1 MERVVVTGMGLVSCL
16 GTELDEVSAS
26 LREGRSCICVN
37 QERLDSG
44 FRSGLATTLPEIDP
58 VAEIHRRYRRY
69 MPDAAIFAAL
79 AANRAMK
86 TGRLERAAV
95 ARPDVGI
102 IVGNDSSVQPIPD
115 MIKTMEKHGETRFL
129 GSTAIIKSMTST
141 ASMNLGPYLGAQG
154 INMSISSACSSGAN
168 AIGLAYQQI
177 RAGAQRMIFA
187 GGTQEDSWLSFAA
200 FDAINALSVRHDEPT
215 GAVRP
220 FDRGRDGLVPGIG
233 GAMLVLESLSS
244 AMRREAPI
252 FGEVLGYGY
261 SSDGGHLTLPTGDG
275 AVRSMQ
281 LALEDAGVT
290 PTDIDYINAHATGT
304 VEGDRTEAGAIQKVF
319 GSEGP
324 PVSSTKALT
333 GHECW
338 MCGASEAIY
347 SLLMV
352 RDRFLAG
359 NRNFEG
365 FDDETPHINVIP
377 ESIEAEPRTILS
389 NSFGFGGTN
398 ATLVLRRWDD

>member
-1 MERVVVTGMGLVSCL
+1 MERVVVTGMGLISCL
-16 GTELDEVSAS
+16 GTELDEVSTA
-26 LREGRSCICVN
+26 LREGRCGI
-37 QERLDSG
+37 RLSEKRLASG
-44 FRSGLATTLPEIDP
+44 FRSGLRTDLPELNP
-58 VAEIHRRYRRY
+58 KAELGRVFRRY
-69 MPDAAIFAAL
+69 MPDAALFAAL
-79 AANRAMK
+79 ASNRAMQS
-86 TGRLERAAV
+86 GRLERESL

-102 IVGNDSSVQPIPD
+102 IIGNDSSVKPIPK
-115 MIKTMEKHGETRFL
+115 MIEVMEKHGETRFL
-129 GSTAIIKSMTST
+129 GSTAIIQSMTST

-187 GGTQEDSWLSFAA
+187 GGTQEDTWLGAAA
-200 FDAINALSVRHDEPT
+200 FDAINALSVRHDDPAS
-215 GAVRP
+215 AVRP
-220 FDRGRDGLVPGIG
+220 FDRSRDGLVPGIG
-233 GAMLVLESLSS
+233 SAMLVLESLSS

-252 FGEVLGYGY
+252 FGEVIGYGY
-261 SSDGGHLTLPTGDG
+261 SSDGGHLTLQTGDG
-275 AVRSMQ
+275 AVRSMR
-281 LALEDAGVT
+281 LALEDADAT
-290 PTDIDYINAHATGT
+290 ASEIDYVNAHATGT
-304 VEGDRTEAGAIQKVF
+304 VDGDRTEAKAIHEVF
-319 GSEGP
+319 GDQGP

-347 SLLMV
+347 CLLMM

-365 FDDETPHINVIP
+365 FDDDTPHINVIP
-377 ESIEAEPRTILS
+377 EAVEAEPRTILS

-398 ATLVLRRWDD
+398 ATLVLRRWDA

>member
-1 MERVVVTGMGLVSCL
+1 MERVVVTGMGLVSCI
-16 GTELDEVSAS
+16 GSELDEVSTA
-26 LREGRSCICVN
+26 LREGRGGVVLN
-37 QERLDSG
+37 EERKSMG
-44 FRSGLATTLPEIDP
+44 FRSGLSTLLPEIDIK
-58 VAEIHRRYRRY
+58 AELSRSVRRY
-69 MPDAAIFAAL
+69 MPGAALYAAL
-79 AANRAMK
+79 ASNRAMAS
-86 TGRLERAAV
+86 GRIERATL

-102 IVGNDSSVQPIPD
+102 IVGNDSSVEPIPD
-115 MIKTMEKHGETRFL
+115 MLKTVEKHGETRFL

-187 GGTQEDSWLSFAA
+187 GGTQEDSWLAAAA
-200 FDAINALSVRHDEPT
+200 FDAINALSIRQDDPA

-220 FDRGRDGLVPGIG
+220 FDAGRDGLVPGMG
-233 GAMLVLESLSS
+233 GAMLVLESLTS
-244 AMRREAPI
+244 ARRREAPV
-252 FGEVLGYGY
+252 FGEVIGYGY
-261 SSDGGHLTLPTGDG
+261 SSDGGHLTLPTGVG
-275 AVRSMQ
+275 AVRSMAN
-281 LALEDAGVT
+281 ALTDAGVEH
-290 PTDIDYINAHATGT
+290 PEIDYINAHATGT
-304 VEGDRTEAGAIQKVF
+304 VQGDRAEAGAIREIF
-319 GSEGP
+319 GEQGP

-347 SLLMV
+347 SLLMM

-365 FDDETPHINVIP
+365 FDDETPRIAVLP
-377 ESIEAEPRTILS
+377 ESIEAEPRTIMS